1 MLLAQARSNA
11 KQFVHVSDDSVW
23 FFSLVTLFAKS
34 APLSSTRRKLG
45 YIAYLRLYISSY
57 EVMQNSCLCLVL
69 HGLL

>member
-23 FFSLVTLFAKS
+23 FFSLVTLFAKKCATEFNAQKAGLHCLFAS
-34 APLSSTRRKLG
+34 LHFLIRSNA
-45 YIAYLRLYISSY
+45 
-57 EVMQNSCLCLVL
+57 NSCLCLVL